1 MQAGLDVARWWQMGG
16 DGARWGL
23 GGACRGRWCQVVQVG
38 WGGGVGGQGTVQL
51 TYYVIKAASRHEI

>member
-1 MQAGLDVARWWQMGG
+1 MIVKKILNMGLLKTLER
-16 DGARWGL
+16 RKRPL
-23 GGACRGRWCQVVQVG
+23 TQVVQVG

>member
-1 MQAGLDVARWWQMGG
+1 MWPGGGRWGEMVPGG
-16 DGARWGL
+16 DW